1 MVSGKKKFKKPSIYA
16 NLIYFFSLNTKEV
29 MDKQN
34 GCEDEIDAD
43 GIPGETLLQDRRSR
57 FGIAEGREIY

>member
-1 MVSGKKKFKKPSIYA
+1 MAPGKKKFKKPSIYA
-16 NLIYFFSLNTKEV
+16 NLTYFFLLNTKEV

-43 GIPGETLLQDRRSR
+43 GIPEETLLQDRRS
-57 FGIAEGREIY
+57 